1 MKSQNKAF
9 FFDRDGIVNVLL
21 PNNYVR
27 NYSEFVFNREFF
39 DIFSRIVQAGFLT
52 FLITNQQG
60 IGKGLMTEEDLLA
73 IHNEMNNEII
83 LQCGKS
89 FDKIY
94 YCSALESE
102 NSPRRK
108 PNPGMLVE
116 AIDQYDIEINSSFM
130 IGDSIKDAQAAKQA
144 GIKSILIGDYSVKDA
159 DIVFATLKD
168 FAQGCNRFI

>member
-21 PNNYVR
+21 PNDYVR

-39 DIFSRIVQAGFLT
+39 EIFNRVIQAGFLT

-83 LQCGKS
+83 QQCGKS
-89 FDKIY
+89 FDNIY

-108 PNPGMLVE
+108 PNPGMLLE
-116 AIDQYDIEINSSFM
+116 AIDRYDIEVNSSFM

-144 GIKSILIGDYSVKDA
+144 GIKSILIGDYSVADA
-159 DIVFATLKD
+159 DFVFATLKD
-168 FAQGCNRFI
+168 FTQSCNRFI